1 MSFPSNGTKAL
12 YRNKIDN
19 VAKFFKDK
27 YSDGEKTSYMIYNL
41 CSEMEYDHD
50 KFNGHVRRYRIDD
63 HNVPTLEQMFQ
74 MTDDVRA
81 WLGGDVDDDSAAVGG
96 DGSADRVV
104 AIHCKGGKGRTG
116 TMICAVL
123 IDMGLFQVHINLY
136 CQNCKFLFRM
146 LLNLYSI
153 LAKEEQI

>member
-1 MSFPSNGTKAL
+1 MSFPSKGTKAL

-50 KFNGHVRRYRIDD
+50 KFNNHVRRYKIDD

-81 WLGGDVDDDSAAVGG
+81 WLGGDVDEDSAAVGG
-96 DGSADRVV
+96 DGSTDRVV

-123 IDMGLFQVHINLY
+123 VDMGLFQVNA
-136 CQNCKFLFRM
+136 
-146 LLNLYSI
+146 S
-153 LAKEEQI
+153 